1 MKHLRLQYMAM
12 QHIMKTCGSFSR
24 LASIMSKEN
33 ITFRLDSDKKTALD
47 AIAAGMDRD
56 RSYILNEAIAAY
68 LEMHQWQIDEIRQ
81 GLTEAEAGDFA
92 SEAEVEAMFAKLTHA
107 G

>member
-1 MKHLRLQYMAM
+1 
-12 QHIMKTCGSFSR
+12 
-24 LASIMSKEN
+24 MSKEN
-33 ITFRLDSDKKTALD
+33 ITFRLDSDKKMALD

-56 RSYILNEAIAAY
+56 RSYILNEAIVAY

-81 GLTEAEAGDFA
+81 GVAEAEAGDFA

>member
-1 MKHLRLQYMAM
+1 
-12 QHIMKTCGSFSR
+12 
-24 LASIMSKEN
+24 MSKEN
-33 ITFRLDSDKKTALD
+33 ITFRLDSDKRKALD

-56 RSYILNEAIAAY
+56 RSYILNEAIVAY

-81 GLTEAEAGDFA
+81 GVAEAEAGDFA